1 MNTEVLGQ
9 QQQRY
14 DRQIRLWGDDG
25 QLSIQQARI
34 CVFGSN
40 ALAAEILKS
49 LVLAGIGSFHIID
62 KAVVNHADFG
72 QNFFVEE
79 SALDGRT
86 SKCLCNFLSLSH
98 GIPFVYT
105 SICGMLGYL
114 RLSFREHYIWNSH
127 AENAA
132 YDLRLDSPFPEL
144 LKLANETH
152 LDSMTHEQH
161 SHTPYL
167 LLYFKALDKWR
178 KSYPEAKCATL
189 FPDITAYNTRKEFEQ
204 ILMQMR
210 QPDDK
215 GSLDEQ
221 NFIEAKQN
229 LLKAMRW
236 SKVPENVNKVL
247 SDPKTLNVSVQTN
260 GSSGALTM
268 GKEWVEPFWIFATA
282 LREFI
287 EKNGQQM
294 PISGQ
299 LPDMTSDSK
308 RYAQLLGVFRNK
320 SMEDAAQLFA
330 MAKDI
335 LTTRHSLLAAARTA
349 SSSSSNYVPSAVADS
364 KSSTDESMNST
375 DDEALTTDESDDVSR
390 MSTSDPI
397 EHQNQSS
404 MEYSVDEESVNESAA
419 PSSLHMEENTITLER
434 CQGFIKSASKIF
446 VQYGTSLSA
455 ELNANLTS
463 ILKQIE
469 SADLNEVPPRV
480 HPLSW
485 YALLRATDRFRAI
498 NGRFPG
504 CAVSSLKNDAK
515 ELKKIVRDLFAE
527 TQDVELISR
536 QDELVPPEAI
546 AEVCRYSGSEPHV
559 VAAILGGCVAQEA
572 IKLCTHQYVP
582 VDNSL
587 LFDAHSQQAVS
598 FRVASSPN
606 EGYRLRRSR

>member
-1 MNTEVLGQ
+1 
-9 QQQRY
+9 
-14 DRQIRLWGDDG
+14 
-25 QLSIQQARI
+25 
-34 CVFGSN
+34 
-40 ALAAEILKS
+40 
-49 LVLAGIGSFHIID
+49 
-62 KAVVNHADFG
+62 
-72 QNFFVEE
+72 
-79 SALDGRT
+79 
-86 SKCLCNFLSLSH
+86 
-98 GIPFVYT
+98 
-105 SICGMLGYL
+105 
-114 RLSFREHYIWNSH
+114 
-127 AENAA
+127 
-132 YDLRLDSPFPEL
+132 
-144 LKLANETH
+144 
-152 LDSMTHEQH
+152 
-161 SHTPYL
+161 
-167 LLYFKALDKWR
+167 
-178 KSYPEAKCATL
+178 
-189 FPDITAYNTRKEFEQ
+189 
-204 ILMQMR
+204 
-210 QPDDK
+210 
-215 GSLDEQ
+215 
-221 NFIEAKQN
+221 
-229 LLKAMRW
+229 MRW

-247 SDPKTLNVSVQTN
+247 SDPKTLNASVQTN

-268 GKEWVEPFWIFATA
+268 
-282 LREFI
+282 
-287 EKNGQQM
+287 
-294 PISGQ
+294 GQ

-335 LTTRHSLLAAARTA
+335 LATRHSLLAAARTA

-419 PSSLHMEENTITLER
+419 PSLLHMEENTITLER

-446 VQYGTSLSA
+446 
-455 ELNANLTS
+455 S
-463 ILKQIE
+463 IFKQIE
-469 SADLNEVPPRV
+469 SADVNEVPPRV

-527 TQDVELISR
+527 TQDAELISR

-572 IKLCTHQYVP
+572 IKLCTHQY
-582 VDNSL
+582 
-587 LFDAHSQQAVS
+587 AVS